1 MSEETPIVTNE
12 NQVEES
18 STVEAPAPVVSDA
31 EATPPEATSSETKT
45 NKKSKARPRVK
56 ISLKKGQELA
66 GKVKTITDF
75 GAFIDIDLPQ
85 DGLVHISELARHRVE
100 KVSDVVAVG
109 DEVTVWVK
117 DLDKE
122 RNRISL
128 TMLKPVEKR
137 YSDIQVDDVLDGT
150 VTRIEKYGVFVDV
163 GLEREGLVHVSELSH
178 EYVKTPEEVVSVGD
192 TVQVKVI
199 KINKKKKQ
207 VNLSMKALLT
217 PPEPEMEEVAESQ
230 EAAFE
235 EAEPMTTTMAAAFG
249 LLNAANDVEDE
260 DKEKDKSS
268 KSRRRSNELA
278 NVIARTLDTRQSDN

>member
-1 MSEETPIVTNE
+1 LT
-12 NQVEES
+12 
-18 STVEAPAPVVSDA
+18 
-31 EATPPEATSSETKT
+31 
-45 NKKSKARPRVK
+45 
-56 ISLKKGQELA
+56 

-109 DEVTVWVK
+109 DDVTVWVK

-128 TMLKPVEKR
+128 TMLKPVERR
-137 YSDIQVDDVLDGT
+137 YSDIQVDEVLDGT

-217 PPEPEMEEVAESQ
+217 PPESEVEAAAEAQ
-230 EAAFE
+230 EAASE
-235 EAEPMTTTMAAAFG
+235 ESGPMTTTMAAAFG
-249 LLNAANDVEDE
+249 LLNAANEEENE
-260 DKEKDKSS
+260 DKENDKSS

-278 NVIARTLDTRQSDN
+278 NVIARTLDTRQSDS